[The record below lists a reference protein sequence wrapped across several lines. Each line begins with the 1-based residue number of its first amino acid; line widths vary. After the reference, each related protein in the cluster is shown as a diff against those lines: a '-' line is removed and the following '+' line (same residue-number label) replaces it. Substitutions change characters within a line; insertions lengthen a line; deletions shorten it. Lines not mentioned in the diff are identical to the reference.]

1 MKKSESIQLIVQWQ
15 DRLNR
20 IEGIEREYDGE
31 VLSAM
36 GSKPIKIITGFRRT
50 GKSFLVQRV
59 ARRLVESGAFPLS
72 NILYLNFEDFRLSTI
87 NSPDKLDS
95 VYRAFR
101 AEIATEGKK
110 LLIFDEVQNVNQW
123 DRFIRTIYETNSD
136 SEIILTGS
144 NSELLS
150 SEIASRLAG
159 RVIEFSILP
168 FDFSE
173 YLRFYGISVTNTVD
187 YYRHQEKI
195 QHYFNRYLK
204 FGGLPETLSINSDTA
219 CFSYLEGILSKVIL
233 DDIIQRFNVKHTTAV
248 EKVLLYLFSAVGNI
262 VSFTRISNY
271 LKQLDIGI
279 KQETLIK
286 YIQYMLKTFA
296 VYEVGKFDWKLGK
309 VFSTTRKYY
318 AVDTGLINLYP
329 NTVSNLSNQLE
340 NIVFLNLRK
349 QPNPIYFGSL
359 ASGKEIDFIQQTE
372 DGSFGKYQ
380 VSQTLHPDNY
390 HRELSPFMLKG
401 TYLEKGSNI
410 LLTLD
415 EDEEDIEF
423 KKYSISKKNLL
434 RWLLKL

>member
-1 MKKSESIQLIVQWQ
+1 MKKDEAVQLIAQWQ

-20 IEGIEREYDGE
+20 IEGIEREFEGE

-50 GKSFLVQRV
+50 GKSFLAQRV
-59 ARRLVESGAFPLS
+59 ARRLVESGAFSLS

-101 AEIATEGKK
+101 AEIATDGKK
-110 LLIFDEVQNVNQW
+110 LLIFDEVQNVKQW
-123 DRFIRTIYETNSD
+123 DRFIRTVYETDSD
-136 SEIILTGS
+136 AEILLTGS

-150 SEIASRLAG
+150 SEIGSRLAG

-168 FDFSE
+168 FDFIE
-173 YLRFYGISVTNTVD
+173 YLRFYGISVTNSVD
-187 YYRHQEKI
+187 YYRQQEKI
-195 QHYFNRYLK
+195 EHYFNRYLR

-219 CFSYLEGILSKVIL
+219 CFSYLEGVLSKVVL
-233 DDIIQRFNVKHTTAV
+233 DDILQRFNIKHSTAI
-248 EKVLLYLFSAVGNI
+248 EKILLYLFSAVGNI

-286 YIQYMLKTFA
+286 YIQYMLKSFA
-296 VYEVGKFDWKLGK
+296 VYEVSKFDWKLGK
-309 VFSTTRKYY
+309 IFSTTRKYY

-329 NTVSNLSNQLE
+329 TTVRNLSNQLE
-340 NIVFLNLRK
+340 NIVFLNLKK
-349 QPNPIYFGSL
+349 QRHPIYFGAR

-372 DGSFGKYQ
+372 SGIFRKYQ

-390 HRELSPFMLKG
+390 QRELSPFVLQG
-401 TYLEKGSNI
+401 TYLEKGKNT

-415 EDEEDIEF
+415 EDEKDIEF
-423 KKYSISKKNLL
+423 QTCSISKKNIL